1 MKKLFA
7 ILLTV
12 IMFSCSNKETKTETP
27 ESTTSSSDLMK
38 EEPTYDATKID
49 PNAKVV
55 DITLNTEGNTMT
67 DMKYDMKEIRVPA
80 GSTIHM
86 KFNNKATDAAMIH
99 NFVIIE
105 EGMADSVA
113 SNGIKAGPSAGY
125 IPSSKDVLYGSKLL
139 QPKEST
145 EFSIPAPAKGSYD
158 FICTYPGHYKMMN
171 GKLIVE

>member
-1 MKKLFA
+1 MKNLFA
-7 ILLTV
+7 ILFTV
-12 IMFSCSNKETKTETP
+12 LLFSCSNKETKNETP
-27 ESTTSSSDLMK
+27 ESTTSTSDLMK
-38 EEPTYDATKID
+38 EEPNYDPTKID
-49 PNAKVV
+49 PTAKVV

-67 DMKYDMKEIRVPA
+67 EMKYDMKEIRVPA

-99 NFVIIE
+99 NFVVID
-105 EGMADSVA
+105 EGTADSVA
-113 SNGIKAGPSAGY
+113 SAGIKAGPSANY
-125 IPSSKDVLYGSKLL
+125 VPASKNVLYGSKLL